1 MSAAKAEE
9 QTMPFLKRLCRLRK
23 LWSDARGNALMLTAL
38 ALPVM
43 IGAAGL
49 GVHTMQLSHVKRELQ
64 READSAAMA
73 GAYSLYQSQ
82 GNSAATT
89 QANKALTQNALV
101 PGATA
106 TITPGSYTSG
116 GTTYTSAM
124 YVRLVSTQ
132 PTLLMALFGR
142 STSTVAAEARAA
154 VVSDGKVCFFAKE
167 NGNNTGITFAGNSTL
182 DLGCGAGTN
191 SIANKAVDVNGQPTV
206 NVSPIVAMGGIPSS
220 TAYGSGTVLMPNHAA
235 LTDPFAGLS
244 LDPSNSDVSNGQCKN
259 GNNWKVIDISS
270 GTTVNDIGGASY
282 PPGCYGTINVQGTLT
297 LKPGTY
303 YLANG
308 ANNAGLKIG
317 AQGHLTC
324 TGCTFVL
331 TSTTTNSANSFAT
344 MDINGGAEVD
354 ISAPSSG
361 TYSGI
366 TIYRD
371 SRAAASNQCCK
382 INGNSNSTLSGAFYF
397 PNDELTFNG
406 TSGMS
411 LTCFQM
417 VAMRLSFSGNATIT
431 NTCDPPGGE
440 EKWSLTAVRLIS

>member
-1 MSAAKAEE
+1 
-9 QTMPFLKRLCRLRK
+9 MPFLNRFSRLRQ

-38 ALPVM
+38 ALPVV

-49 GVHTMQLSHVKRELQ
+49 GVHTMQLAHVKRELQ

-73 GAYSLYQSQ
+73 GAYSLYQDQ
-82 GNSAATT
+82 TNSTATA

-101 PGATA
+101 PGAAA
-106 TITPGSYTSG
+106 TITPGAYTSG

-142 STSTVAAEARAA
+142 SSSDVAAEARAA
-154 VVSDGKVCFFAKE
+154 VVSDGKVCFLALE
-167 NGNNTGITFAGNSTL
+167 DGNNTGITFSGNSTL
-182 DLGCGAGTN
+182 DLDCGAGTN

-206 NVSPIVAMGGIPSS
+206 KVSPIVAMGGITSS
-220 TAYGSGTVLMPNHAA
+220 TAYGTGTVLMPNHAK
-235 LTDPFAGLS
+235 LTDPFSGLN
-244 LDPSNSDVSNGQCKN
+244 LDPSNSDVSNGKCKN
-259 GNNWKVIDISS
+259 GSNWNEINISS
-270 GTTVNDIGGASY
+270 GTTVNDISGALY

-303 YLANG
+303 YLASG
-308 ANNAGLKIG
+308 ANNAGLSVG

-331 TSTTTNSANSFAT
+331 TSTGNDYAT
-344 MDINGGAEVD
+344 MDINGGAEID
-354 ISAPSSG
+354 LSPPNSG
-361 TYSGI
+361 TYKGI

-371 SRAAASNQCCK
+371 SRAAASNQCCQ
-382 INGNSNSTLSGAFYF
+382 INGNSNSSLSGAFYF
-397 PNDELTFNG
+397 PNDTLTFNG

-411 LTCFQM
+411 LNCFQL
-417 VAMRLSFSGNATIT
+417 VGKRLSFSGNATIT
-431 NTCDPPGGE
+431 NTCTPLPGDPE
-440 EKWSLTAVRLIS
+440 DWSLTAVRLIT

>member
-1 MSAAKAEE
+1 
-9 QTMPFLKRLCRLRK
+9 
-23 LWSDARGNALMLTAL
+23 MLTAL

-49 GVHTMQLSHVKRELQ
+49 GVHTMQLAHVKRELQ

-73 GAYSLYQSQ
+73 GAYSLYQDQ
-82 GNSAATT
+82 TNSTATA

-106 TITPGSYTSG
+106 TITPGAYTSG
-116 GTTYTSAM
+116 SATYTSAM
-124 YVRLVSTQ
+124 YVRLESNQ
-132 PTLLMALFGR
+132 PTPLMALFGR

-167 NGNNTGITFAGNSTL
+167 SGNNTGITFAGNSTL

-191 SIANKAVDVNGQPTV
+191 SIATSAVNVNGQPTV
-206 NVSPIVAMGGIPSS
+206 RVSPIVAMGGIPSS
-220 TAYGSGTVLMPNHAA
+220 TAYASGTMLMPNHAA

-244 LDPSNSDVSNGQCKN
+244 LDPTTSDVSNGKCKN
-259 GNNWKVIDISS
+259 GSNWNVISIGSGSS
-270 GTTVNDIGGASY
+270 WDDTQGTSIY

-297 LKPGTY
+297 LRSGTY

-308 ANNAGLKIG
+308 ANNAGLQVG

-324 TGCTFVL
+324 AGCTFVL
-331 TSTTTNSANSFAT
+331 TSTTPNNANSFAT

-354 ISAPSSG
+354 LSQSTSG

-371 SRAAASNQCCK
+371 SRAAASNQCCQV
-382 INGNSNSTLSGAFYF
+382 NGNSNSTLSGAFYF
-397 PNDELTFNG
+397 PNDTLTFNG
-406 TSGMS
+406 TAGMS
-411 LTCFQM
+411 LNCFQM
-417 VAMRLSFSGNATIT
+417 VGLRLSFSGNATIT
-431 NTCDPPGGE
+431 NTCTLPGGDN
-440 EKWSLTAVRLIS
+440 KWSLTAVRLIT

>member
-1 MSAAKAEE
+1 
-9 QTMPFLKRLCRLRK
+9 MPLLNCLSRLRT

-82 GNSAATT
+82 GNSAATA

-101 PGATA
+101 PGATS
-106 TITPGSYTSG
+106 TITPGAYTTSD

-124 YVRLVSTQ
+124 YVRLASTQ
-132 PTLLMALFGR
+132 PTALMALLGM

-154 VVSDGKVCFFAKE
+154 VVSDGKVCFLAKE
-167 NGNNTGITFAGNSTL
+167 SGNNTGITFAGNSTL

-191 SIANKAVDVNGQPTV
+191 SISSSAVNVNGQPTV
-206 NVSPIVAMGGIPSS
+206 KVSPIVAMGGIPSS
-220 TAYGSGTVLMPNHAA
+220 SAYAAGTMLMSNHAA
-235 LTDPFAGLS
+235 LTDPFAGTN
-244 LDPSNSDVSNGQCKN
+244 LDPSTSDVSNGKCKN
-259 GNNWKVIDISS
+259 GSNWNVIDVSS
-270 GTTVNDIGGASY
+270 GTTVDSSSGSPYA
-282 PPGCYGTINVQGTLT
+282 PGCYGTINVQGTLT
-297 LKPGTY
+297 LKPGVY

-308 ANNAGLKIG
+308 ANNAGLQVG

-324 TGCTFVL
+324 MGCTFVL
-331 TSTTTNSANSFAT
+331 TSTTPNNANSFAT

-354 ISAPSSG
+354 LSQSTSG
-361 TYSGI
+361 TYNGI

-371 SRAAASNQCCK
+371 SRAAASNQCCQ

-397 PNDELTFNG
+397 PNDTLTFNG

-417 VAMRLSFSGNATIT
+417 VALRLSFSGNATIT
-431 NTCDPPGGE
+431 NTCDPPGGAS
-440 EKWSLTAVRLIS
+440 KWSLTAVRLIS

>member
-1 MSAAKAEE
+1 
-9 QTMPFLKRLCRLRK
+9 MPFLPYVSRFCK

-82 GNSAATT
+82 SNSVATA
-89 QANKALTQNALV
+89 QSNKALTQNALV

-132 PTLLMALFGR
+132 PTPLMAMFGR
-142 STSTVAAEARAA
+142 SNSDVAAEARAA
-154 VVSDGKVCFFAKE
+154 VVSDGKVCFLARE
-167 NGNNTGITFAGNSTL
+167 SGNNTGITFAGNSSL

-191 SIANKAVDVNGQPTV
+191 SIATDAVNVNGQPTV
-206 NVSPIVAMGGIPSS
+206 KVSPIVAMGGIPAS
-220 TAYGSGTVLMPNHAA
+220 TAYATGTMLMPNHAA
-235 LTDPFAGLS
+235 LTDPFAGS
-244 LDPSNSDVSNGQCKN
+244 NLDPSTNDVSNGKCKT
-259 GNNWKVIDISS
+259 DINVAS
-270 GTTVNDIGGASY
+270 GTTSNYG
-282 PPGCYGTINVQGTLT
+282 PGCYGTINVQGTL
-297 LKPGTY
+297 LLSAGVY
-303 YLANG
+303 YITNG
-308 ANNAGLKIG
+308 ANNGGLQVG
-317 AQGHLTC
+317 AQGRLVC
-324 TGCTFVL
+324 EGCTFVL
-331 TSTTTNSANSFAT
+331 TSTTPNNANSFAT
-344 MDINGGAEVD
+344 MDINGGAQIE
-354 ISAPSSG
+354 ISPSVG
-361 TYSGI
+361 KGYDGI

-382 INGNSNSTLSGAFYF
+382 INGNSNSRLSGAFYF
-397 PNDELTFNG
+397 PNDTLTFNG
-406 TSGMS
+406 TTGMS

-417 VAMRLSFSGNATIT
+417 VANRLSFSGNATIN
-431 NTCDPPGGE
+431 NTCDDLPNGK
-440 EKWSLTAVRLIS
+440 EKWSLSAVRLIS

>member
-1 MSAAKAEE
+1 MQLLS
-9 QTMPFLKRLCRLRK
+9 RLRR

-49 GVHTMQLSHVKRELQ
+49 GVHTMQLAHVKRELQ

-73 GAYSLYQSQ
+73 GAYSLYQDQ
-82 GNSAATT
+82 TNSTATA

-106 TITPGSYTSG
+106 TITPGAYTSG
-116 GTTYTSAM
+116 SATYTSAM
-124 YVRLVSTQ
+124 YVRLESNQ
-132 PTLLMALFGR
+132 PTPLMALFGR

-167 NGNNTGITFAGNSTL
+167 SGNNTGITFAGNSTL

-191 SIANKAVDVNGQPTV
+191 SIATSAVNVNGQPTV
-206 NVSPIVAMGGIPSS
+206 RVSPIVAMGGIPSS
-220 TAYGSGTVLMPNHAA
+220 TAYASGTMLMPNHAA

-244 LDPSNSDVSNGQCKN
+244 LDPTTSDVSNGKCKN
-259 GNNWKVIDISS
+259 GSNWNVISIGSGSS
-270 GTTVNDIGGASY
+270 WDDTQGTSIY

-297 LKPGTY
+297 LRSGTY

-308 ANNAGLKIG
+308 ANNAGLQVG

-324 TGCTFVL
+324 AGCTFVL
-331 TSTTTNSANSFAT
+331 TSTTPNNANSFAT

-354 ISAPSSG
+354 LSQSTSG

-371 SRAAASNQCCK
+371 SRAAASNQCCQV
-382 INGNSNSTLSGAFYF
+382 NGNSNSTLSGAFYF
-397 PNDELTFNG
+397 PNDTLTFNG
-406 TSGMS
+406 TAGMS
-411 LTCFQM
+411 LNCFQM
-417 VAMRLSFSGNATIT
+417 VGLRLSFSGNATIT
-431 NTCDPPGGE
+431 NTCTPPGGDS
-440 EKWSLTAVRLIS
+440 KWSLTAVRLIT

>member
-1 MSAAKAEE
+1 
-9 QTMPFLKRLCRLRK
+9 MPLSNCLSRLCT
-23 LWSDARGNALMLTAL
+23 LWSDARGNALMLTVL

-49 GVHTMQLSHVKRELQ
+49 GVHTMQLAHVKRELQ

-73 GAYSLYQSQ
+73 GAYSLYQDQ
-82 GNSAATT
+82 GNSAATA

-101 PGATA
+101 PGATS
-106 TITPGSYTSG
+106 TITPGAYTSG
-116 GTTYTSAM
+116 SITYTSAM

-132 PTLLMALFGR
+132 PTALMALLGM

-191 SIANKAVDVNGQPTV
+191 SISNNAVNVNGQPTV
-206 NVSPIVAMGGIPSS
+206 RVSPIVAMGGIPSS
-220 TAYGSGTVLMPNHAA
+220 TAYASGTMLMPNHSA
-235 LTDPFAGLS
+235 LTDPLAGNNY
-244 LDPSNSDVSNGQCKN
+244 DPTTSDVSNGKCKN
-259 GNNWKVIDISS
+259 GSNWNVIDVAS
-270 GTTVNDIGGASY
+270 GTTVDSSSGSPYA
-282 PPGCYGTINVQGTLT
+282 PGCYGTINVQGTLT
-297 LKPGTY
+297 LKPGVY

-308 ANNAGLKIG
+308 ANNAGLQVG

-324 TGCTFVL
+324 MGCTFVL
-331 TSTTTNSANSFAT
+331 TSTTPNNANSFAT

-354 ISAPSSG
+354 LSPSTSG
-361 TYSGI
+361 TYNGI
-366 TIYRD
+366 TVYRD
-371 SRAAASNQCCK
+371 SRAAASNQCCQV
-382 INGNSNSTLSGAFYF
+382 NGNSYSTLSGAFYF
-397 PNDELTFNG
+397 PNDTLTFNG

-431 NTCDPPGGE
+431 NTCDPPGGAS
-440 EKWSLTAVRLIS
+440 KWSVTAVRLIS